1 MHRRRA
7 LEIFRTLEKS
17 YPEDVTV
24 GVPFE
29 NPFEAL
35 ILTILS
41 AQTTDRQVGMIRDTL
56 FRRFPTPRDLAGADT
71 EEVESVI
78 RSTGYYHVKA
88 KNIVAAARMILEDFH
103 GEVPRTFPEL
113 LDLPGVGRKT
123 ANIVLSRAFGIH
135 AGIAVDT
142 HVFRVSRR
150 IGFSDGTTAENV
162 EQDLVSLFPPEC
174 WGEINALFITH
185 GRRICSARKPKC
197 DICPVCRSCRY
208 YKTVVRP
215 KKGLTRDQ

>member
-1 MHRRRA
+1 MTAVRIRPAPFSMHRRRA
-7 LEIFRTLEKS
+7 LEIFRTLGKS

-41 AQTTDRQVGMIRDTL
+41 AQTTDRQVGTIRDTL

-88 KNIVAAARMILEDFH
+88 KNIVAAARMILEDF
-103 GEVPRTFPEL
+103 
-113 LDLPGVGRKT
+113 
-123 ANIVLSRAFGIH
+123 
-135 AGIAVDT
+135 
-142 HVFRVSRR
+142 
-150 IGFSDGTTAENV
+150 
-162 EQDLVSLFPPEC
+162 
-174 WGEINALFITH
+174 
-185 GRRICSARKPKC
+185 
-197 DICPVCRSCRY
+197 
-208 YKTVVRP
+208 
-215 KKGLTRDQ
+215 